1 MAPLSCPHCGIDID
15 VTAANRENP
24 ARCPECGGALAGQ
37 RRLRSGLSRPLVPA
51 PPGGP
56 AWPKGRSILKEN
68 IIWLTVFVPLVA
80 LATAIIFWIISLV
93 NVH

>member
-1 MAPLSCPHCGIDID
+1 MASQSCPHCGSDID
-15 VTAANRENP
+15 LKVANCEDP
-24 ARCPECGGALAGQ
+24 VRCPECGCALAGH
-37 RRLRSGLSRPLVPA
+37 RRLRSRLSRPLVPV

-68 IIWLTVFVPLVA
+68 IIWLAVFMPLVA